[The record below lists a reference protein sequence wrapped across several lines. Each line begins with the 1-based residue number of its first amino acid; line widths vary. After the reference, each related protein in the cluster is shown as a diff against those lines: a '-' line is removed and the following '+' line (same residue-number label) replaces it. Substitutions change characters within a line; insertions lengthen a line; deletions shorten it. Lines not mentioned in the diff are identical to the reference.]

1 MAEIDDNQLLTE
13 YVETGSEEAFAAL
26 VKRHAGFVRSIA
38 FNYHPSPA
46 REPQDVLLLLP
57 RPYRIP
63 RPRDR

>member
-13 YVETGSEEAFAAL
+13 YVETGSEEDLAAL
-26 VKRHAGFVRSIA
+26 VKRHAAFGRSTA
-38 FNYHPSPA
+38 FSYQPSPA